1 MKVRR
6 QWSTAST
13 GSWDTIII
21 IWFIWEWKK
30 PQQAREPLPPNN
42 WCKPQQSLT
51 WRAPVAFH
59 QSLFSHD
66 SQKTPLR
73 TIVMSGYFSAQNPLA
88 VPNSPLTSGR
98 FPSAGNELCHWY
110 AWLCGFARPRVFAW
124 LLSITE
130 ASLACYIC
138 IKSQSCRS
146 LYLPHL
152 LVFHICSSFSSLLC
166 TYFKFDFLWCLGMEP
181 WASGM
186 WASA

>member
-1 MKVRR
+1 MLSLWNMKVRR
-6 QWSTAST
+6 QWRTAST

-88 VPNSPLTSGR
+88 VPNSPSDLWPLPLSREWTLPLVCLAVWICPASG
-98 FPSAGNELCHWY
+98 LCLAIVY
-110 AWLCGFARPRVFAW
+110 YRG
-124 LLSITE
+124 LSG
-130 ASLACYIC
+130 L
-138 IKSQSCRS
+138 
-146 LYLPHL
+146 LYL
-152 LVFHICSSFSSLLC
+152 
-166 TYFKFDFLWCLGMEP
+166 Y
-181 WASGM
+181 
-186 WASA
+186 